1 MSNLVWKYRSY
12 PGPTAAHLWGPNDT
26 HSLCG
31 KMKRSVGTWEDH
43 LPQQPRCLLCQRR
56 HARAEQWEKQRR
68 DFVLTDDSRTKAVA
82 AIRAGIALSKE
93 PVTRDTTLAAVLAL
107 AMFAVETDVTWTQLH
122 DALRKEYDLA
132 SRRRERKP

>member
-1 MSNLVWKYRSY
+1 MVLGVDQEK
-12 PGPTAAHLWGPNDT
+12 A
-26 HSLCG
+26 
-31 KMKRSVGTWEDH
+31 
-43 LPQQPRCLLCQRR
+43 Q
-56 HARAEQWEKQRR
+56 QWEKQRR

-93 PVTRDTTLAAVLAL
+93 PVTRDTALAAVLAL
-107 AMFAVETDVTWTQLH
+107 AIIAVETDVTWTQLH